1 MRCFL
6 LDFWSQS
13 STNRATRSAQNYLFS
28 YSGTFF
34 FGHPKPFPSSPERR
48 VLKHLLWATT
58 FEDQTISFAHRLFIG
73 PYNLTLLLDSEASI
87 SWFFTTKE
95 GGLWG
100 GLYSSYIANCVFN
113 GLLSFTAVMVNSVTI
128 HAIRKTSS
136 WQKPLKSLLLSLSVS
151 DLGVGLLIQPL
162 DIAVRVFELEQNTE
176 NNSTYKAMYIV
187 DLTPLKLFFLASF
200 FGVMALSLDRFLAF
214 HLHLRYQELVTHK
227 RVVFG
232 VISIWVFS
240 AILSLVRLWTS
251 VNIMF
256 VIFAVIEVSCVIFT
270 GFLLLQQYGTTQIK
284 CMPFKFNK

>member
-1 MRCFL
+1 M
-6 LDFWSQS
+6 
-13 STNRATRSAQNYLFS
+13 
-28 YSGTFF
+28 
-34 FGHPKPFPSSPERR
+34 
-48 VLKHLLWATT
+48 
-58 FEDQTISFAHRLFIG
+58 
-73 PYNLTLLLDSEASI
+73 
-87 SWFFTTKE
+87 
-95 GGLWG
+95 
-100 GLYSSYIANCVFN
+100 
-113 GLLSFTAVMVNSVTI
+113 
-128 HAIRKTSS
+128 
-136 WQKPLKSLLLSLSVS
+136 SLSVS

-240 AILSLVRLWTS
+240 AILSLFRLWTS

-284 CMPFKFNK
+284 SMPFKFNK